1 VSALLVEKREIGD
14 CREESAFTI
23 CVKLENSASEICA
36 MHYENYGLEA
46 ARKF

>member
-1 VSALLVEKREIGD
+1 VSALFVERRVIGV

-23 CVKLENSASEICA
+23 CVKLENSAGEVCA
-36 MHYENYGLEA
+36 MHCEEYGLEA